1 MRSNL
6 TAQNPQA
13 HQTEVDSTA
22 ISEALIHAKEAA
34 ESANRAKDDF
44 IASLSHELRSP
55 LNPVLLLASEY
66 ARSPGLPAQMREDFQ
81 VILQNVRL
89 QARLIDDLLD
99 LTRIER
105 GGVSISTR
113 MLDLKCVLQEVQESL
128 RSEADEKHIHLTLDV
143 PAEVV
148 SAWYVPIDNLP
159 DLVKFQTISPVVSG
173 KSRVTVTVQANQDAL
188 IRILL
193 LAEID

>member
-1 MRSNL
+1 MGMPGVNGKSVAVRVIGNMLIGAGNRRGDYNVPVSESRS
-6 TAQNPQA
+6 
-13 HQTEVDSTA
+13 
-22 ISEALIHAKEAA
+22 
-34 ESANRAKDDF
+34 F
-44 IASLSHELRSP
+44 
-55 LNPVLLLASEY
+55 
-66 ARSPGLPAQMREDFQ
+66 
-81 VILQNVRL
+81 
-89 QARLIDDLLD
+89 
-99 LTRIER
+99 
-105 GGVSISTR
+105 
-113 MLDLKCVLQEVQESL
+113 
-128 RSEADEKHIHLTLDV
+128 TLDV